1 VMLVLQ
7 WRYRDVPLPRIF
19 ESVPWW
25 ASAGAVTAMLVAL
38 VTATGVD
45 RAFIYFQF

>member
-1 VMLVLQ
+1 MVACQ
-7 WRYRDVPLPRIF
+7 WRFRDVPLPRVF

-25 ASAGAVTAMLVAL
+25 ASAGALTAMLVAL
-38 VTATGVD
+38 VTASGVD